1 MPGITAAAFIS
12 GNIDTDFT
20 FVIESPLLVTISFAA
35 NGTGQGAG
43 ILIVH
48 GYTTYSRLRFE
59 FIAGD
64 KSSQG
69 DKERDEIKPAPAARG
84 GTAIFSKR
92 LELMKEEAAR
102 LGAIVHVEFAQN
114 WNIRPC
120 IGCMKCRSAKNCV
133 LPEDDSQRVLPL
145 IQDCAALIIGSPTY
159 WGNMPVPLHKGK
171 KAVFVCTS
179 STPWPFNVL
188 MGQTGG
194 VVRSIKNS
202 YICTFTNQV

>member
-1 MPGITAAAFIS
+1 MARKKMNKLIGYYGLDCEQCDARIATVNNDDELRARTAKLWC
-12 GNIDTDFT
+12 GWNNT
-20 FVIESPLLVTISFAA
+20 E
-35 NGTGQGAG
+35 
-43 ILIVH
+43 
-48 GYTTYSRLRFE
+48 
-59 FIAGD
+59 
-64 KSSQG
+64 
-69 DKERDEIKPAPAARG
+69 EIKPAPAARG

-145 IQDCAALIIGSPTY
+145 IQDCAALTIGSPTY

-171 KAVFVCTS
+171 KAVVVCTS